1 MDTKITHTLC
11 SSAFVVGLATVGL
24 LSHTAQ
30 TEPLNLRDLVN
41 GSTQSRYEEGFKAA
55 NPLKTSA
62 VSAMGAV
69 KFAVFGQAAKGAVVG
84 NEGWLFTSEE
94 LENVPD
100 FDDNILSSVD
110 LIEQVNIEMAQ
121 RGVHLVAVIVPDKAE
136 VYADHLG
143 VARTPSVVD
152 RLGMLTAALAD
163 RGVAVLDSTS
173 ALENAKAQGD
183 VFMRDD
189 THWSPLGSQAV
200 AVAVADRVADL
211 EFSKTIVTTEAMG
224 SALFDGDLL
233 AYVPTG
239 ALRPLIGPA
248 QSQIES
254 YETIV
259 ATGDSLFGDAPV
271 DVVLVGTSFSA
282 KTDWHFEG
290 FLKQALQADILNF
303 ADEGR
308 GPFAPM
314 EAFLTSDIFQNQTP
328 KLVIWEIPARYTSKD
343 HTK

>member
-1 MDTKITHTLC
+1 MGNKISHTFC
-11 SSAFVVGLATVGL
+11 STAFVVGLATIGL
-24 LSHTAQ
+24 LSHTSQ
-30 TEPLNLRDLVN
+30 TEPLNLRDMIN
-41 GSTQSRYEEGFKAA
+41 GSVQAHYEDDFKAA
-55 NPLKTSA
+55 NPLRASA
-62 VSAMGAV
+62 ISTIGAV
-69 KFAVFGQAAKGAVVG
+69 KYAVFGEAAKGAVVG

-94 LENVPD
+94 LEATPNFTKNVQRFAD
-100 FDDNILSSVD
+100 QISR
-110 LIEQVNIEMAQ
+110 VNQDMKQ
-121 RGVHLVAVIVPDKAE
+121 HDVRLVTVIVPDKAE
-136 VYADHLG
+136 VYAEQLG
-143 VARTPSVVD
+143 VTRVSSVAG
-152 RLGMLTAALAD
+152 RRELLTTALTH

-173 ALENAKAQGD
+173 ALQSIKSKGD
-183 VFMRDD
+183 AFMRDD

-200 AVAVADRVADL
+200 AEAVAEIVA
-211 EFSKTIVTTEAMG
+211 EFEFTKTSVTTKTLGTAP
-224 SALFDGDLL
+224 FDGDLL
-233 AYVPTG
+233 SYVPTG

-248 QSQIES
+248 QSQIMR
-254 YETIV
+254 YETTV
-259 ATGDSLFGDAPV
+259 TVGDSLFGDAPV

-314 EAFLTSDIFQNQTP
+314 EAFLASDTFQNHTP